1 MATVFN
7 VNEQKMLD
15 YYDKLM
21 DQVYLLYHTHPTNL
35 THIGLTDAE
44 IAEMVYYDAMGR
56 NLAENLSAAPS
67 QGKKKKVHLHSDQK
81 HSNGLPRKKYY

>member
-1 MATVFN
+1 MSTIMN

-35 THIGLTDAE
+35 THLSLTDAE
-44 IAEMVYYDAMGR
+44 IAEMVYCDAMGR
-56 NLAENLSAAPS
+56 NLADGLEAKT
-67 QGKKKKVHLHSDQK
+67 GKKNKKVHLHTNANF
-81 HSNGLPRKKYY
+81 SNGLPRKKY